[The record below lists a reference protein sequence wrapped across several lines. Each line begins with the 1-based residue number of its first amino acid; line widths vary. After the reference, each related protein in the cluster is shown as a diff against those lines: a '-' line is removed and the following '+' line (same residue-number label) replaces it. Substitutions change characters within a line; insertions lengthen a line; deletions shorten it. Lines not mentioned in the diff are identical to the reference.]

1 MAQKQNSRP
10 LFDQRP
16 QHPRRPRIGLLGREK
31 RLRKFSRMRERASG
45 MLCLK
50 NEFPDSF
57 ECLSLIGH
65 KKYFCAQSEAI
76 INRTAFL
83 SFLYEGVYLQT
94 RLFSIPVL
102 LVQESFPREKF
113 FGKMGPTKPTISN
126 NLAC

>member
-65 KKYFCAQSEAI
+65 KKYAQSEAI

-102 LVQESFPREKF
+102 LVQESFPREEF

>member
-16 QHPRRPRIGLLGREK
+16 QHPRRPRIGLLGWEK
-31 RLRKFSRMRERASG
+31 RLRKLSRMRERASG

-102 LVQESFPREKF
+102 LVQESFPREEF

-126 NLAC
+126 DLAC

>member
-83 SFLYEGVYLQT
+83 SFLYEGVYR
-94 RLFSIPVL
+94 RLDSTPYLSYSCRRAFLEKSFS
-102 LVQESFPREKF
+102 
-113 FGKMGPTKPTISN
+113 GKWVPQNRRYRVI
-126 NLAC
+126 

>member
-1 MAQKQNSRP
+1 MAQTQNSRP

-31 RLRKFSRMRERASG
+31 RLRKFSRMRERAAG

-102 LVQESFPREKF
+102 LVQESFPREEF
-113 FGKMGPTKPTISN
+113 FGKMGPTKSKISS

>member
-65 KKYFCAQSEAI
+65 KKYFCQI
-76 INRTAFL
+76 GGHHQWHCFL
-83 SFLYEGVYLQT
+83 EFLIRRSLPADSTVLHTCPT
-94 RLFSIPVL
+94 RAGELSSRRVF
-102 LVQESFPREKF
+102 RENGSHK
-113 FGKMGPTKPTISN
+113 TEDIE
-126 NLAC
+126 

>member
-1 MAQKQNSRP
+1 MAQTQNSRP
-10 LFDQRP
+10 LFNQRP

-102 LVQESFPREKF
+102 LVQESFPREEF
-113 FGKMGPTKPTISN
+113 FGKMGPTKSKISS